1 MDRLGL
7 TVESLSGELAG
18 QLGFTPE
25 VAEQL
30 GFAPGEAAVVVV
42 QVEPDGPA
50 AARGIAVHDVITEVD
65 AQRIT
70 SVPQLVRTLSGLQA
84 GETALFWLWRPR
96 LGIDMRVLKIP
107 E

>member
-1 MDRLGL
+1 MRQQRRIVLGEREEDRLLARGRGRMDRLGL
-7 TVESLSGELAG
+7 TVEPLSGELAG

-25 VAEQL
+25 VAQQL

-65 AQRIT
+65 A
-70 SVPQLVRTLSGLQA
+70 G
-84 GETALFWLWRPR
+84 AL
-96 LGIDMRVLKIP
+96 
-107 E
+107 